1 MDREMGCSSVSITV
15 AKDCQGSTARHFSV
29 QSCIQ
34 ILGPVI
40 INQWCSLVILFS
52 IITSLILLVM
62 MMHPR
67 KPSYRWNSNPFLA
80 ANYMVGCR
88 LVVEDGTDVVLFNAS
103 NEISLQFKSQ
113 HHHYLQSWSSA
124 KKHCS
129 SSSPNQSSENNSKN
143 NFVRIFAQFFAQLFQ
158 QTFTKEK
165 NMETLSCSK
174 QLYTSVTARFI

>member
-1 MDREMGCSSVSITV
+1 MERGVSCTAVSITV
-15 AKDCQGSTARHFSV
+15 AKDCQGSTARQSLV

-113 HHHYLQSWSSA
+113 HHHYLQSWSPA
-124 KKHCS
+124 KKTLFLLLSKLVFREQFKEQLCS
-129 SSSPNQSSENNSKN
+129 NLCP
-143 NFVRIFAQFFAQLFQ
+143 ILC
-158 QTFTKEK
+158 T
-165 NMETLSCSK
+165 TLSTNFHKGEKHGNTFLFKANVHKCYS
-174 QLYTSVTARFI
+174 